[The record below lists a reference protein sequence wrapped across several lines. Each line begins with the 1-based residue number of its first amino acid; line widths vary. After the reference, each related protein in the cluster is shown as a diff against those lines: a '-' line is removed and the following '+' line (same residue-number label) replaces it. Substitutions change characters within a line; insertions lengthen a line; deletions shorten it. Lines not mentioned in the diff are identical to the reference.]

1 MDILPCAPLRRS
13 SARAGCSQGGDE
25 CGALGTSG
33 QQSIALPRDSGNSPS
48 AIGRKTSPR
57 PTIGPRIRT
66 NHSEVEKGQCFGSGS
81 CELCRIS
88 QLFTPLRATTSIWSP
103 ALPAARTSRCTAS
116 LLLPSGW
123 AFAQHEG
130 QQVVLA
136 EPTSHLSACPP
147 CRLSATLFSRREAVR
162 WRVAHAPVPMP
173 HRTQSLQQ

>member
-123 AFAQHEG
+123 AFAQQEG
-130 QQVVLA
+130 QRCRPGGTCFAFVGLPPLPSVGHLVQSSRSSSVA
-136 EPTSHLSACPP
+136 RSPSTSAD
-147 CRLSATLFSRREAVR
+147 AA
-162 WRVAHAPVPMP
+162 
-173 HRTQSLQQ
+173 